1 MANGMGSLYIGVS
14 GLHSAQTAL
23 NTTAHN
29 LANIN
34 TEGYTRQQITFED
47 MTYLTVGTR
56 SNTIDKYGLGVSVS
70 EIRRIRDT
78 FIDRAYRTENGRLG
92 YYESNLKA
100 VEEVEDLFGEMQ
112 GVTYQDCLKNLYS
125 AVNELSKNPES
136 TVARSSL
143 IQYTSAF
150 VNRSNKIYES
160 LKDYQTTLNTE
171 VQNSVNRINELGQTI
186 FALNKQIQGI
196 ESGSGEYAN
205 DLRGFKAVDDFNLE
219 VKRGEFVTFLGPS
232 GCGKTTTL
240 RMIAGFELPSSGEIL
255 LDGRDIAHLPANK
268 RPINTVFQRYA
279 LFPHMNIYENI
290 AFGLKL
296 KKLPKEEIR
305 KKVKHVLAM
314 VDLEGFEDRKI
325 ATLSGGQQ
333 QRIAIARA
341 LVNEPEILMLDEPL
355 GALDL
360 KMRKEMQLELKNMHD
375 QLGITFIYVTHDQE
389 EALTMSDKI
398 VVLSEGKIQQIG
410 TPEDIYNEPK
420 NAFVADF
427 IGESNIFKGIM
438 TGHMKVR
445 FCGGEF
451 TGMDDVPEGTLVD
464 VVVRPEDVIITAPQD
479 GTVAGVVTSVIFKGM
494 HYEVAVE
501 SGKYEIIIRTTK
513 CYAAGDEVGICLE
526 PDGIHVMLA
535 EDHTTSF
542 VTTINSDY
550 TLDFNGKVIRCDLT
564 KVVPKSKMKDNV
576 LIDENGET
584 VDISKLKV
592 QVSIQP
598 DDIEM
603 SDEAEAGLVSGEIIN
618 LIYKG
623 DHYSY
628 VVRTE
633 YGHDLIVDDEYLWNM
648 NDKVSLVM
656 PEDKMKFQLKK

>member
-1 MANGMGSLYIGVS
+1 MS
-14 GLHSAQTAL
+14 G
-23 NTTAHN
+23 NN
-29 LANIN
+29 DNII
-34 TEGYTRQQITFED
+34 E
-47 MTYLTVGTR
+47 
-56 SNTIDKYGLGVSVS
+56 
-70 EIRRIRDT
+70 
-78 FIDRAYRTENGRLG
+78 
-92 YYESNLKA
+92 LKHI
-100 VEEVEDLFGEMQ
+100 
-112 GVTYQDCLKNLYS
+112 
-125 AVNELSKNPES
+125 SKVYDDN
-136 TVARSSL
+136 
-143 IQYTSAF
+143 
-150 VNRSNKIYES
+150 
-160 LKDYQTTLNTE
+160 
-171 VQNSVNRINELGQTI
+171 
-186 FALNKQIQGI
+186 
-196 ESGSGEYAN
+196 
-205 DLRGFKAVDDFNLE
+205 GFKAVDDFNLE

-240 RMIAGFELPSSGEIL
+240 RMIAGFELPSGGEIL
-255 LDGRDIAHLPANK
+255 LNGEDISRLPANK

-279 LFPHMNIYENI
+279 LFPHMNIYDNI

-296 KKLPKEEIR
+296 KKLPKDEIR
-305 KKVKHVLAM
+305 KKVKRVLSI
-314 VDLEGFEDRKI
+314 VDLEGFENRKI
-325 ATLSGGQQ
+325 STLSGGQQ

-360 KMRKEMQLELKNMHD
+360 KMRKEMQLELKSMHD
-375 QLGITFIYVTHDQE
+375 RLGITFIYVTHDQE

-451 TGMDDVPEGTLVD
+451 TGMDDIAEGTLVD
-464 VVVRPEDVIITAPQD
+464 VVVRPEDVILTNNEE
-479 GTVAGVVTSVIFKGM
+479 GTVAGEVTSVIFKGM
-494 HYEVAVE
+494 HYEIAVE
-501 SGKYEIIIRTTK
+501 SGKYEMIVRTTK
-513 CYAAGDEVGICLE
+513 CYSVGDVVGMKLE
-526 PDGIHVMLA
+526 PDGIHVMIA

-542 VTTINSDY
+542 VADINSDY
-550 TLDFNGKVIRCDLT
+550 TLDFNGKVIECDILD
-564 KVVPKSKMKDNV
+564 VIPKSKMKDNV
-576 LIDENGET
+576 LVDDNGE
-584 VDISKLKV
+584 VIDVSRIKV
-592 QVSIQP
+592 IVSIQP

-603 SDEAEAGLVSGEIIN
+603 SDDTEAGLVVGKIIN

-648 NDKVSLVM
+648 GDQVSLIM
-656 PEDKMKFQLKK
+656 PEDKMKYQLKR